1 MGHRVA
7 GRNRTIGV
15 MGGKRAG
22 PRGRTSASNTRTD
35 FECAITET
43 ECRRAVPPIRELFAN
58 RREISLRV
66 RLTQS
71 KSNPSPLP
79 NSLLT
84 GKRTGNFA
92 KNAAWVASK
101 TVNYSVVT
109 GLPIQIPYSTEQ
121 GIILAKQGIL
131 AREQG
136 ILLTRTE
143 VVAGQLY
150 SITSS
155 ARAPHTEV

>member
-1 MGHRVA
+1 MGHRIA
-7 GRNRTIGV
+7 RNRTIGV
-15 MGGKRAG
+15 IGGKRAG

-136 ILLTRTE
+136 IPTNENRSRRRP
-143 VVAGQLY
+143 AFY